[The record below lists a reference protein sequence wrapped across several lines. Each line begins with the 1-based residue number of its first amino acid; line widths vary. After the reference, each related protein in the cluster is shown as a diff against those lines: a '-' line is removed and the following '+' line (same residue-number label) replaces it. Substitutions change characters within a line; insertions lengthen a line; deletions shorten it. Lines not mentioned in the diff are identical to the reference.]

1 MKLSR
6 SLVFFALP
14 LFSFQLFANE
24 EQIHAPLVQ
33 IIERLKLAD
42 YEGNQVAMRRAFDD
56 LSPFIRDESVATRV
70 RYWRGFAMWRKAV
83 NGFNDSVDQKELT
96 EDLKQALEEFR
107 AAAASDP
114 NFVEAKIGLISCFGY
129 QAFMS
134 HGDAAQIQELYGQS
148 APIIKEAKEMAPGNP
163 RLLWVLGPILWNT
176 PEERGGG
183 QEKAIAN
190 YEKGLELAH
199 RRKSAEGLDPDW
211 GEPELLMSL
220 AWSQLNR
227 RTPDLDT
234 AERQAR
240 AALQL
245 VPYWHYVRDILMPQ
259 IVAARTKTK

>member
-1 MKLSR
+1 MKLSK
-6 SLVFFALP
+6 SLIFLAFP
-14 LFSFQLFANE
+14 LLSFRLVANE
-24 EQIHAPLVQ
+24 GQIEGPLIQ
-33 IIERLKLAD
+33 IIERLKRAD
-42 YEGNQVAMRRAFDD
+42 YEGNQAAMRKAFDD
-56 LSPFIRDESVATRV
+56 LSPFVRDESVAALV
-70 RYWRGFAMWRKAV
+70 RYWSGFAMWRRAV
-83 NGFNDSVDQKELT
+83 NGFNDSVDQKELA
-96 EDLKQALEEFR
+96 EDLKQAIEEFR

-114 NFVEAKIGLISCFGY
+114 NFVEAKVGLISCFGY
-129 QAFMS
+129 QAFIS
-134 HGDAAQIQELYGQS
+134 RGDATRIHELYGQS
-148 APIIKEAKEMAPGNP
+148 APVIKEAKEMAPENP
-163 RLLWVLGPILWNT
+163 RLLWVLGPIIWNT

-190 YEKGLELAH
+190 YEKGLEFAR

-227 RTPDLDT
+227 RNPDLDT